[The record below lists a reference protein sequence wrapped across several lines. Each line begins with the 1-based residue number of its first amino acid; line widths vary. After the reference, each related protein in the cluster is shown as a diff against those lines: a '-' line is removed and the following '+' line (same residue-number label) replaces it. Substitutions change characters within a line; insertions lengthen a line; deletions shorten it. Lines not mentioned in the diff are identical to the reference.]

1 MAYQKIGTPVFWI
14 DTLQFLQSKGIGGP
28 GVHPSGTSGT
38 YQTEDVTD
46 IFRINPTSY
55 TTERGD
61 LTYSNTSGDI
71 EIRYTWGVGFPLSID
86 HLKNLHPLIYD
97 NTPTK
102 DINIGNLDYIAI
114 LNHNLA
120 STGFNK
126 FLPYFYHW
134 TVDNNGEPG
143 GGNSLNNTAQTNN
156 MLATDKWD
164 PYINFEAD
172 KTISNDGFSFI
183 EIDFAD
189 VICNRFQIF
198 GIRDYDE
205 GGSDPSLEDKMEYG
219 YPEIG
224 SISIGKR
231 YQMPSSPDLNLT
243 QTYDYAVKE
252 IKTKGGESLTENMWK
267 NPKWGQ
273 LGAWELASVTNNEVD
288 QNAVRLSS
296 LARSGRKVYDLSFSY
311 LDDGDVFGANQTLS
325 LGDNAWSD
333 IISGYEYGDDTQ
345 TDGNDNVQFT
355 KNILNDSSFFTSV
368 IHKTNGG
375 QLPFIFQPNSEDKTN
390 MVIAKLDMKSF
401 SFKQVA
407 NGVYNIKLK
416 IREVW

>member
-1 MAYQKIGTPVFWI
+1 MPYQKIGTPVFWI
-14 DTLQFLQSKGIGGP
+14 DTLQYLRTMGVGGP
-28 GVHPSGTSGT
+28 AYRPSDHADPFP
-38 YQTEDVTD
+38 YNFNYRRREDQSD
-46 IFRINPTSY
+46 IFNLNPTSY
-55 TTERGD
+55 PSSAFIEYKGNNSAWRNYEWSSIGASSQT
-61 LTYSNTSGDI
+61 LTNNDVGAMDGTSLPNIYLGN
-71 EIRYTWGVGFPLSID
+71 ID
-86 HLKNLHPLIYD
+86 YVAL
-97 NTPTK
+97 
-102 DINIGNLDYIAI
+102 

-120 STGFNK
+120 SSKYNKLLFKYYKWLEDGSSQPYDFN
-126 FLPYFYHW
+126 L
-134 TVDNNGEPG
+134 T
-143 GGNSLNNTAQTNN
+143 
-156 MLATDKWD
+156 
-164 PYINFEAD
+164 PYINSS
-172 KTISNDGFSFI
+172 SNEMINDVDGFSIFEIASTDFNAYQIVLIIGRNSDGEQESPLTNESTI
-183 EIDFAD
+183 EGYQDDIT
-189 VICNRFQIF
+189 N
-198 GIRDYDE
+198 
-205 GGSDPSLEDKMEYG
+205 YG
-219 YPEIG
+219 YPQIG
-224 SISIGKR
+224 CCSIGNR
-231 YQMPSSPDLNLT
+231 YQMPHSPDLNLT
-243 QTYDYAVKE
+243 QTYDYGVKE
-252 IKTKGGESLTENMWK
+252 VETKGGASLSNNMWK

-273 LGAWELASVTNNEVD
+273 LGAWELAGVLNNEVD
-288 QNAVRLSS
+288 QNAVNLSP

-345 TDGNDNVQFT
+345 TVDGNEQFT